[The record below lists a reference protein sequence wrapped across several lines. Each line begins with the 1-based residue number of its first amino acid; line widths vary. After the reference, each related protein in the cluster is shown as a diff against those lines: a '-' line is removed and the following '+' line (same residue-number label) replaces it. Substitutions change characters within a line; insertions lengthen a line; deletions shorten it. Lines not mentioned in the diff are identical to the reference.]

1 MKKITYH
8 DRKKLRNLYVYLG
21 KYDNKQIND
30 NIQKQIDEIKSK
42 YK

>member
-1 MKKITYH
+1 MKKMTEA
-8 DRKKLRNLYVYLG
+8 DRKKLRHLYVYLG

-30 NIQKQIDEIKSK
+30 NIQRQIDEIKGK